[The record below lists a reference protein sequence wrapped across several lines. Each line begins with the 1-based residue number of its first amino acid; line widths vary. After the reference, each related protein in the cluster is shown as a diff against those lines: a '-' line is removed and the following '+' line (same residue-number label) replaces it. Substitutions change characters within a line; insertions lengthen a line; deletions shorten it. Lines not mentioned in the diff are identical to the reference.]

1 MASAKKCIA
10 DYCKMCSYDEKQPGS
25 WRQQVED
32 CTLTKCPL
40 WPVRPL
46 TIATI
51 QLHRK
56 KRGEVDDDTEP
67 ETDDE

>member
-10 DYCKMCSYDEKQPGS
+10 EFCKGCIYDETQPGS

-32 CTLTKCPL
+32 CPSEKSCPL

-51 QLHRK
+51 NANRK
-56 KRGEVDDDTEP
+56 KRGGTED
-67 ETDDE
+67 ETEDGSDE

>member
-10 DYCKMCSYDEKQPGS
+10 EYCKSCTYDQTQPGS

-32 CTLTKCPL
+32 CTLVNCPL
-40 WPVRPL
+40 FPVRPM

-51 QLHRK
+51 NANRK
-56 KRGEVDDDTEP
+56 KRGVSEDEP
-67 ETDDE
+67 EGEDDE